1 MKSGFVALIGRPNV
15 GKSTLLNAIL
25 NKKVS
30 IISPKPQTT
39 RNSIMGVYND
49 DESQIVFVDTPGIH
63 KPYFKLGE
71 YMNKVAFASTRD
83 VEAIVLLVDS
93 SLEFG
98 EGDQYLVDHIHS
110 DAPIFVAFNKIDLT
124 NILLIT
130 RLKEKYRELFPN
142 SKFIEISALNN
153 VSIDDLIKELKNCL
167 SEGPQFF
174 PREQV
179 TDKDNAFVISEFI
192 REKIL
197 YLTKQEIP
205 HSVAVYVE
213 KIEEKKDKYNIYATI
228 VVERDTQKGIL
239 IGKGGKMIKRI
250 GVLARNDIETYLNKR
265 VNLTTFVRVEEE
277 WRNST
282 RCLREFGYQDK

>member
-49 DESQIVFVDTPGIH
+49 EESQIVFVDTPGIH

-250 GVLARNDIETYLNKR
+250 GVLARKDIETYLNKR

>member
-250 GVLARNDIETYLNKR
+250 GVLARKDIEAYLNKR

>member
-1 MKSGFVALIGRPNV
+1 
-15 GKSTLLNAIL
+15 
-25 NKKVS
+25 
-30 IISPKPQTT
+30 
-39 RNSIMGVYND
+39 
-49 DESQIVFVDTPGIH
+49 
-63 KPYFKLGE
+63 
-71 YMNKVAFASTRD
+71 MNKVAFASTRD

-110 DAPIFVAFNKIDLT
+110 DAPIFVVFNKIDLT
-124 NILLIT
+124 NVLLIT
-130 RLKEKYRELFPN
+130 RLKEKYRELFPD

-153 VSIDDLIKELKNCL
+153 VSIDDLLKELKNCL

-179 TDKDNAFVISEFI
+179 TDKDNAFVISELI

-250 GVLARNDIETYLNKR
+250 GVLAREDIEAYLNKR

>member
-110 DAPIFVAFNKIDLT
+110 NAPIFVAFNKIDLT

-250 GVLARNDIETYLNKR
+250 GVLARKDIEAYLNKR

>member
-49 DESQIVFVDTPGIH
+49 EESQIVFVDTPGIH

-250 GVLARNDIETYLNKR
+250 GVLARKDIKAYLNKR

>member
-110 DAPIFVAFNKIDLT
+110 DAPIFVVFNKIDLT

-130 RLKEKYRELFPN
+130 RLKEKYRELFPD

-153 VSIDDLIKELKNCL
+153 VSIDDLLKELKNCL

-179 TDKDNAFVISEFI
+179 TDKDNSFVISELI

-213 KIEEKKDKYNIYATI
+213 KIEEKKDKYNIHATI

-250 GVLARNDIETYLNKR
+250 GVLARKDIEAYLNKR

>member
-71 YMNKVAFASTRD
+71 YMNRVAFASTRD

-110 DAPIFVAFNKIDLT
+110 DAPIFVVFNKIDLT

-153 VSIDDLIKELKNCL
+153 VSIDDLLKELKNCL

-179 TDKDNAFVISEFI
+179 TDKDNAFVISELI

-213 KIEEKKDKYNIYATI
+213 KIEEKKDKYDIYATI

-250 GVLARNDIETYLNKR
+250 GVLARKDIEAYLNKR